1 MIGGSGLK
9 GSGFR
14 GQGSVGSGQGF
25 KKYLV
30 HSYQFTVFYI
40 PFIIQGSLFFLNFQF
55 LIHHLFVGIL
65 NPGP

>member
-9 GSGFR
+9 GSEFR
-14 GQGSVGSGQGF
+14 GQGF

-30 HSYQFTVFYI
+30 QSYQFTVFYI
-40 PFIIQGSLFFLNFQF
+40 PFIIQDSLFFLNFQF
-55 LIHHLFVGIL
+55 LIHNLFVGIL